1 MWQCNV
7 DVATGLEASDLCKK
21 KIRHAQ
27 TQTQRGGTFLF
38 TALLFL
44 FPLLSL
50 CQTTLPAHSL
60 QTARGL
66 TPPPVPTATTNAEYE
81 NEDYFAQ
88 HGPLLR
94 AAWKEFGMADPT
106 LNTLPPRFIEP
117 PLLKCINIARENPSV
132 ETERAL
138 RTLFT
143 EIVPGVQS
151 GRILTPEAIAKIRI
165 ELDRIGVSG
174 IPTRRPNGMNRFGI
188 IPDANVEGGVT
199 NGLHHLIR
207 ELVKEYLVPLMSTLF
222 PADIGAG
229 DVDDYFA
236 FTIQYNVSNGDRS
249 LNEHRDASVATLNL
263 NLNSVHEFETLNGSS
278 LYFVD
283 QEHNTRRTVAL
294 APGGALLHRG
304 SLRHAANPLVGSGQR
319 QNLIVWLFGKDG
331 YVRDAVY
338 GVKDQLTAMERWAGG
353 TGKSVGSFTD
363 L

>member
-1 MWQCNV
+1 MHK
-7 DVATGLEASDLCKK
+7 LHKHK
-21 KIRHAQ
+21 KIKNAQ
-27 TQTQRGGTFLF
+27 PQRSTRAVLF
-38 TALLFL
+38 TTTLLFL
-44 FPLLSL
+44 CPLL
-50 CQTTLPAHSL
+50 CQTTASPAANSL
-60 QTARGL
+60 QTARAL
-66 TPPPVPTATTNAEYE
+66 TPPPVPTATTNAEFE
-81 NEDYFAQ
+81 NDDYFAQ

-106 LNTLPPRFIEP
+106 LNTLPPRFIDP
-117 PLLKCINIARENPSV
+117 PLLTRINAARETPSL

-165 ELDRIGVSG
+165 ELDRIGRSG

-188 IPDANVEGGVT
+188 IPDANVEGGVA

-263 NLNSVHEFETLNGSS
+263 NLNSVKEFETLNGSS

-283 QEHNTRRTVAL
+283 QEHNTRRTVAM

-304 SLRHAANPLVGSGQR
+304 SLRHAANPLVGSGLR
-319 QNLIVWLFGKDG
+319 QNLIVWLFGKEG

-338 GVKDQLTAMERWAGG
+338 GVKDQLTATERWAGG
-353 TGKSVGSFTD
+353 VGESVGSFTD